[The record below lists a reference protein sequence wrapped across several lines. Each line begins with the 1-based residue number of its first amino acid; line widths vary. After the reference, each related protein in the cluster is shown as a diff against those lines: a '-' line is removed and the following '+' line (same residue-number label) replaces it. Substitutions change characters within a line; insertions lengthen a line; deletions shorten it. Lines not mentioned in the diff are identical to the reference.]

1 MNHDGSERVMIAETD
16 AYYFVQEGQYRHD
29 DIMFGYYED
38 EENTYLAFFFME
50 KNDKGELSLSKNTLV
65 LDTASGEFSMGEYI
79 S

>member
-1 MNHDGSERVMIAETD
+1 MIAETD
-16 AYYFVQEGQYRHD
+16 AYYFVQEGQFRHD

-65 LDTASGEFSMGEYI
+65 LDTASGEFLTGDYI

>member
-1 MNHDGSERVMIAETD
+1 
-16 AYYFVQEGQYRHD
+16 
-29 DIMFGYYED
+29 MFGYYED

-65 LDTASGEFSMGEYI
+65 LDTASGEFLMGDYI